1 MNEEPKIIN
10 QKVSSENTYTEEYE
24 LVSKK
29 EVTNRFYFILILLIF
44 VISLLT
50 SLIFA
55 RLGLFS

>member
-10 QKVSSENTYTEEYE
+10 QKVSSEDTYTEEYE

-29 EVTNRFYFILILLIF
+29 EVTNRFYFSLILLVSVVSI
-44 VISLLT
+44 IT

-55 RLGLFS
+55 RLGLFN